1 MPETRAIEAEAT
13 RRMGVNGELE
23 IGDVEAS
30 RRVCCTGFVLSFVRA
45 AARATAYM
53 VNPFAELNS
62 GGGEATSTY

>member
-1 MPETRAIEAEAT
+1 
-13 RRMGVNGELE
+13 
-23 IGDVEAS
+23 
-30 RRVCCTGFVLSFVRA
+30 VLSFVRA